1 MTTIFCVDDN
11 PDLVELL
18 AELLKMTG
26 YEVRTAPGGAE
37 CLRMLEDKGFHPDLI
52 LLDIMMEPVDGWET
66 LRSIRDNPKTRDIPV
81 AMLTGKHPTMSEAG
95 LYGPMI
101 DDYLM
106 KPYYPRQIDE
116 VIRHIL
122 VRADHVRE
130 VIHKARDHGVEGQ
143 VLSDYQRLASTVEV
157 LKKFKEIIGTIEPFH
172 DDLISNAEDRFAK
185 IREQFAKSGV
195 QA

>member
-37 CLRMLEDKGFHPDLI
+37 CLRMLEDNGFHPDLI

-66 LRSIRDNPKTRDIPV
+66 LRSIRDNPRTRDIPV
-81 AMLTGKHPTMSEAG
+81 AMLTGKHPTMREAG

-122 VRADHVRE
+122 ARADHVRE
-130 VIHKARDHGVEGQ
+130 VIQKARDHGVEGQ

-157 LKKFKEIIGTIEPFH
+157 LKKLKEIIGTIEPFH
-172 DDLISNAEDRFAK
+172 DDLI
-185 IREQFAKSGV
+185 
-195 QA
+195 